1 MKSKKKI
8 TSAAFFN
15 SKITAIISISLVLF
29 LLGLVVLLSL
39 FANNF
44 STYVKENLS
53 FDIVLRDDVSDAQ
66 VKKLQQT
73 LHSAT
78 YVKSVKFISKEDAAV
93 QVKKELGQSPEELLG
108 FNPLPAIL
116 EVKLNSDY
124 ASADSIALIEKS
136 IRGISANNI
145 QDVKYHKDLIQL
157 VNENMK
163 KVGLIILGL
172 AVLLLIISYALIN
185 NTIRLM
191 IYSKRFLIHTMKL
204 VGATNGFITKPFI
217 LSNILSGIIAA
228 LISIGLIVWLLYYIT
243 KDIVDVSELVD
254 INSLLIVFA
263 SVLVFGVIISIVA
276 TWMAVNKYL
285 RMNVNKMYYE

>member
-1 MKSKKKI
+1 MKSRKKI
-8 TSAAFFN
+8 TPTAFYN

-53 FDIVLRDDVSDAQ
+53 FDIVLNDDTSAEQ
-66 VKKLQQT
+66 VKKLQNT
-73 LHSAT
+73 LNKAS
-78 YVKSVKFISKEDAAV
+78 YVKSVKFISKEDAAS
-93 QVKKELGQSPEELLG
+93 QLEKDLGQSPEELLG

-116 EVKLNSDY
+116 EVRLNSEY
-124 ASADSIALIEKS
+124 ATTDSIAVIEKNV
-136 IRGISANNI
+136 RNMSANI
-145 QDVKYHKDLIQL
+145 QEVQYRKDLIQM

-163 KVGLIILGL
+163 RIGLIILGM
-172 AVLLLIISYALIN
+172 AILLLIISYALIN

-204 VGATNGFITKPFI
+204 VGATNGFITKPFVR
-217 LSNILSGIIAA
+217 SNILSGIIAA
-228 LISIGLIVWLLYYIT
+228 FIAIGLIIWLLYYIA
-243 KDIVDVSELVD
+243 KDIIDFTQLID
-254 INSLLIVFA
+254 TNNLLIVFA
-263 SVLVFGVIISIVA
+263 SVLVFGVLISVVA

-285 RMNVNKMYYE
+285 RMRVDDMYYE